1 MPENDFNHLSVLPK
15 ETVACLAP
23 CSGEIY
29 LDGTVGGGGHAALLL
44 AASSPEGRLIGLD
57 RDPDALSSAAKV
69 LAPYGARVSLHH
81 ACFADLA
88 TILDELGI
96 DAVDGILFDLGVSSW
111 QLDTAERGF
120 SFRQDGPL
128 DMRMDP
134 TQGESAAD
142 IVNHR
147 TEADLVRIFRE
158 YGEERFAGR
167 IARQIVEIRQTT
179 PFTRTTELAEM
190 VRNGVPG
197 GKIPARIHPATRIFQ
212 ALRIEVNGE
221 LEQVKSG
228 ISSAF
233 QRLKV
238 GGRLAIISFHSLEDR
253 IVKQAFRELSKG
265 CSCPPRLPLCVCGQS
280 PAAELLTRRG
290 IKGAT
295 ADSDNPRARSAVLR
309 AIRKLSN

>member
-1 MPENDFNHLSVLPK
+1 MTGTDFNHLSVLPE
-15 ETVACLAP
+15 ETIACLSP
-23 CSGEIY
+23 YSGEIY
-29 LDGTVGGGGHAALLL
+29 LDGTVGGGGHARLILE
-44 AASSPEGRLIGLD
+44 ASNPDGRLIGLD
-57 RDPDALSSAAKV
+57 RDPDALAHAAKV
-69 LAPYGARVSLHH
+69 LAGYGERVSLHH
-81 ACFADLA
+81 ACFADLG
-88 TILDELGI
+88 TILDDLSI
-96 DAVDGILFDLGVSSW
+96 PAVDGILFDLGVSSW
-111 QLDTAERGF
+111 QLDSAERGF

-147 TEADLVRIFRE
+147 DEGDLVRIFRE

-167 IARQIVEIRQTT
+167 IARKIVEIRQTT
-179 PFTRTTELAEM
+179 PFTRTTELAEL

-221 LEQVKSG
+221 LEQVKNG
-228 ISSAF
+228 ITMAF

-253 IVKQAFRELSKG
+253 IVKQAFVELSKG
-265 CSCPPRLPLCVCGQS
+265 CNCPPKLPLCVCGRS
-280 PAAELLTRRG
+280 PVAELLTRRG
-290 IKGAT
+290 IKGSAE
-295 ADSDNPRARSAVLR
+295 DSENPRARSAVLR